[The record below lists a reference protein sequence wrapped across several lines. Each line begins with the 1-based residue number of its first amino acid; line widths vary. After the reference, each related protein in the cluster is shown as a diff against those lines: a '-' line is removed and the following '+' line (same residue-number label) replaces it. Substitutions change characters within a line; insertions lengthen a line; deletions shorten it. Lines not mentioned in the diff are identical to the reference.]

1 MAMLKSLKDRVGILE
16 EQMGTLEGLPE
27 AVGSLTLQISQ
38 LSTRMDDEFSAI
50 RLEWD
55 ATLERRFREQ
65 AEMLDERFAQ
75 VNGDLSA
82 LRTEIGTLGTEVGTL
97 RSEVG
102 TLGTE
107 VGTLRSEVGTLRSE
121 VGTLRTEVGT
131 LRGEVGSLRTE
142 VGSLRTE
149 VGTLRTEVG
158 TLRTEVGTLGKDLR
172 IVREGVGLIL
182 KKLDTR

>member
-1 MAMLKSLKDRVGILE
+1 MAMPKSLKDRVGILE

-38 LSTRMDDEFSAI
+38 LSTRMDNGFSAI
-50 RLEWD
+50 RMEWN

-75 VNGDLSA
+75 VNGDLTA
-82 LRTEIGTLGTEVGTL
+82 
-97 RSEVG
+97 
-102 TLGTE
+102 
-107 VGTLRSEVGTLRSE
+107 
-121 VGTLRTEVGT
+121 
-131 LRGEVGSLRTE
+131 
-142 VGSLRTE
+142 LRTE

-158 TLRTEVGTLGKDLR
+158 TLRTEVNTLRTEVNTLGNLRDNVSALGKDLR
-172 IVREGVGLIL
+172 IVREGVGIIL

>member
-27 AVGSLTLQISQ
+27 AVGALTLQISQ

-82 LRTEIGTLGTEVGTL
+82 LRTE
-97 RSEVG
+97 
-102 TLGTE
+102 
-107 VGTLRSEVGTLRSE
+107 
-121 VGTLRTEVGT
+121 
-131 LRGEVGSLRTE
+131 
-142 VGSLRTE
+142 
-149 VGTLRTEVG
+149 
-158 TLRTEVGTLGKDLR
+158 VGTLGKDLR

>member
-38 LSTRMDDEFSAI
+38 LSTRMDNGFSAI
-50 RLEWD
+50 RMEWN

-82 LRTEIGTLGTEVGTL
+82 LRTEVGT
-97 RSEVG
+97 
-102 TLGTE
+102 
-107 VGTLRSEVGTLRSE
+107 
-121 VGTLRTEVGT
+121 
-131 LRGEVGSLRTE
+131 
-142 VGSLRTE
+142 LRTE